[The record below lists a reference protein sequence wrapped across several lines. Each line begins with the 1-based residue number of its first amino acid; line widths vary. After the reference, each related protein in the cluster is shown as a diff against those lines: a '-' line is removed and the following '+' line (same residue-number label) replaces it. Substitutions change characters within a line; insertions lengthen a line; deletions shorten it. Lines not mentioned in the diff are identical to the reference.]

1 MRGLILILKSILIN
15 KIENDQQII
24 IINLPQNMQ
33 QLQEAEGP
41 KLADSQRRYH
51 TFWTTWESNI
61 ILNPKSLVVG
71 LLQIRLNPP
80 WAYVPAEPPS
90 STECERRLSRS
101 FANFATLHRR
111 RRRQV
116 GVRHCRQSQQPGL
129 EKIQLTA
136 RFNSKARANP

>member
-1 MRGLILILKSILIN
+1 MIN
-15 KIENDQQII
+15 KSSSSTFRKICSSCRR
-24 IINLPQNMQ
+24 LR
-33 QLQEAEGP
+33 GP
-41 KLADSQRRYH
+41 DLLTRRVRH
-51 TFWTTWESNI
+51 IFWTTWESSL
-61 ILNPKSLVVG
+61 ILNPKSFVVG

-80 WAYVPAEPPS
+80 WAYVPAKPTS

-136 RFNSKARANP
+136 RFNSKARADP